1 MVALPILVI
10 NDQLLSP
17 RLGYF
22 FDRRWIDPF
31 ESLVSILWKFARAN
45 DIAGHVL
52 AGRLCAEGVDPYE
65 GIPPLR
71 EAVQWRWLHR
81 DYRIPMRAIRESMV
95 ASSRAGALH
104 PYLRYCPRCLRRGY
118 HATIQQ
124 CVGVSR
130 CPIHDAPLPSACRI
144 CGFQIPLRLNAL
156 LLGSPFSCPRC
167 RSSLAVNRP
176 PVMRHESMRMGERV
190 KITRKRLEMHLS

>member
-1 MVALPILVI
+1 MGALPILVL
-10 NDQLLSP
+10 NNQMLSP

-22 FDRRWIDPF
+22 FDQRWIDPF

-52 AGRLCAEGVDPYE
+52 AASLCADGVDPYE

-71 EAVQWRWLHR
+71 EMVKWRWLR
-81 DYRIPMRAIRESMV
+81 REYRIPMRAIRESMV
-95 ASSRAGALH
+95 ASSRAHTLH
-104 PYLRYCPRCLRRGY
+104 PDLRYCRRCLSRGY

-124 CVGVSR
+124 CVGVPR
-130 CPIHDAPLPSACRI
+130 CPIHDAPLSSACRI

-156 LLGSPFSCPRC
+156 LLDSPFSCPRC
-167 RSSLAVNRP
+167 RTSLAVNRP
-176 PVMRHESMRMGERV
+176 PVVRHESMRMGELV